1 MPDRRRR
8 VSAEDVAREAG
19 VSRTTVSFVLNN
31 TPGKGI
37 TESTRQR
44 VLDAANRLGYEPNE
58 YARRL
63 ARTANLSVGVLV
75 CHSQFAYS
83 DVFITRVLEGMSQV
97 ANRFRARLSLE
108 PVRINEPSYLDLA
121 GRYGFDGIILINAH
135 EADEALMEVADRG
148 FPAVSMDDVGEISVD
163 QVYVDNEAAA
173 EEMTTYL
180 LNLGHR
186 RIAFIGHAPSAYYSS
201 QKRLGGYRRA
211 LEWHGVEFDDSLVR
225 FADFTERS
233 GYEQMDHVIEHAG
246 DVDAV
251 FAGNDVVAY
260 GVIRA
265 LKNAGHR
272 IPEDTSVA
280 GFDDDYV
287 SRFLNPP
294 LTTMALPASSYG
306 AAAVEMLMER
316 VVEPD
321 GPQPRTRILKARM
334 SVRGSC
340 APPRQAG

>member
-1 MPDRRRR
+1 MPDRKRR

-37 TESTRQR
+37 TESTRER
-44 VLDAANRLGYEPNE
+44 VLDAAARLGYKPNE
-58 YARRL
+58 HARRL
-63 ARTANLSVGVLV
+63 ARTASLSIGVLV

-108 PVRINEPSYLDLA
+108 PVRLDEPSYLDLA
-121 GRYGFDGIILINAH
+121 RRYAFDGIILINAH
-135 EADEALMEVADRG
+135 EADRALMEVADHRY
-148 FPAVSMDDVGEISVD
+148 PAVSMDDVGEIAVD
-163 QVYVDNEAAA
+163 QVYVDNIAAA
-173 EEMTTYL
+173 EEMTSYL

-186 RIAFIGHAPSAYYSS
+186 RIAFVGHAPNAYYSS
-201 QKRLGGYRRA
+201 QKRLEGYRRA
-211 LEWHGVEFDDSLVR
+211 MQKHAGGFDESLVR

-233 GYEQMDHVIEHAG
+233 GVEQMNELLAEVGTVE
-246 DVDAV
+246 AV

-265 LKNAGHR
+265 LINAGHR

-316 VVEPD
+316 VGEPD
-321 GPQPRTRILKARM
+321 GPEPRTRILKARM

-340 APPRQAG
+340 APAPPGR